1 MLAAAATRGC
11 RVFVIAPSAANN
23 PNPEPPVV
31 LLEHDALTEL
41 MAMRDR
47 LAPQLTRSGGEIRL
61 GLYTA
66 RAPINDVTARTKE
79 IVDGLQRAPW
89 IKELIPF
96 DPAAL
101 SLVFRATANTEANPA
116 SATTIARDE
125 TPRAPQLHQKTQ
137 LIARPGAIGALVRQP
152 GWERVLA
159 QAMQSQAQ
167 ETAELT
173 DQLGWTAPSVDS
185 AAVRRTDALLRGL
198 EQSLPE
204 SERRAVSFYF
214 SLGSQNQ
221 DQRGL
226 ALDGEATL
234 IVSGFHAAAG
244 LADLYFVMARS
255 TWIAT
260 SADLDRMLPPPTS
273 RLAKLARRVRGAF

>member
-1 MLAAAATRGC
+1 
-11 RVFVIAPSAANN
+11 V
-23 PNPEPPVV
+23 E
-31 LLEHDALTEL
+31 
-41 MAMRDR
+41 
-47 LAPQLTRSGGEIRL
+47 
-61 GLYTA
+61 
-66 RAPINDVTARTKE
+66 
-79 IVDGLQRAPW
+79 GLQRAPW

-101 SLVFRATANTEANPA
+101 SLVFRATTTSEANPA
-116 SATTIARDE
+116 SATSIAHDE

-152 GWERVLA
+152 GWDRVLA
-159 QAMQSQAQ
+159 EAMQSQAQ
-167 ETAELT
+167 ETARLT
-173 DQLGWTAPSVDS
+173 DQLAWTTPNIDS
-185 AAVRRTDALLRGL
+185 TAILRSDALLRGF

-204 SERRAVSFYF
+204 AERRAVSFYF

-221 DQRGL
+221 DPRGL

-260 SADLDRMLPPPTS
+260 SAELDRILPPPTS